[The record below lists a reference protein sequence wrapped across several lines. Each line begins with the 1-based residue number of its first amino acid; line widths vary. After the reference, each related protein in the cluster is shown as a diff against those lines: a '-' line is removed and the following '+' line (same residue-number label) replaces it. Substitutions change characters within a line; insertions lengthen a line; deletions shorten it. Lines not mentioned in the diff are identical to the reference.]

1 VPRLARSLVET
12 GSHVASLAAKAAKAQ
27 VVAAYPITPQTAIV
41 ELIAEF
47 ANSGQMK
54 SQYIC
59 VESEHSAMA
68 ASIGASASG
77 ARTFTATSSHGLA
90 YMHEMLHWAS
100 NARSPIV
107 MAVVNRTMGPPWN
120 ILADLSDSISQRD
133 TGWIQFYCSTHQE
146 IFDTIIQAYKICEN
160 SKVFL
165 PAMVCFEGFILSHTS
180 MPFTIPDQEDIDSFL
195 PSFKPGWKLDVD
207 KPMSHGTIASSDYFM
222 ELRYLVQEAMD
233 NARELIPIVD
243 REYSER
249 FGLPYHGGLL
259 EEVACDDSE
268 TLIISMG
275 TIGSEAK
282 VAVQKLRDKGHKV
295 GLIRIRSFRPFPIEE
310 VRKACRGVDAVAVID
325 RAISYGGEGQLFTEM
340 QSALYDVED
349 RPLALN
355 FIAGIGGRDV
365 TEKDIEAMA
374 LHAAKCAR
382 EGRVDH
388 RIDWYGLKR

>member
-1 VPRLARSLVET
+1 MTRSLVET
-12 GSHVASLAAKAAKAQ
+12 GNHVAGLAAEAARAE

-47 ANSGQMK
+47 VSSGRMK

-68 ASIGASASG
+68 ASVGASASG

-100 NARSPIV
+100 GARLPIV
-107 MAVVNRTMGPPWN
+107 MAVVNRTLGPPWN
-120 ILADLSDSISQRD
+120 ILPDLSDSISQRD
-133 TGWIQFYCSTHQE
+133 TGWLQFYCATHQE

-160 SKVFL
+160 SKVLL

-180 MPFTIPDQEDIDSFL
+180 MPFMIPDQEKVDSFL
-195 PSFKPGWKLDVD
+195 PRFKPGWKLDVD
-207 KPMSHGTIASSDYFM
+207 KPMSHGTLASSDYFM
-222 ELRYLVQEAMD
+222 ELRYMIQEAMD

-243 REYSER
+243 KEYSER

-259 EEVACDDSE
+259 EEVACSDAE
-268 TLIISMG
+268 TLVISMG

-282 VAVQKLRDKGHKV
+282 LAIEKLREKGHKV
-295 GLIRIRSFRPFPIEE
+295 GLVRVRAFRPFPIEE
-310 VRKACRGVDAVAVID
+310 IRKICGRTDAIAVID
-325 RAISYGGEGQLFTEM
+325 RAISYGAEGQLFTEV
-340 QSALYDVED
+340 QSALYDVEE
-349 RPLALN
+349 RPPVLN

-365 TEKDIEAMA
+365 TEKDIEMMA
-374 LHAAKCAR
+374 LHAAKYAK
-382 EGRVDH
+382 EGRFDQ
-388 RIDWYGLKR
+388 RLDWYGLKR